1 MQYLAKRSSCLV
13 IVLGLIE
20 GAWCHVALRERLRT
34 TVALVKEW
42 ASATLQ
48 HATLAGLLSSVYL
61 DKS

>member
-1 MQYLAKRSSCLV
+1 LV